1 MVDENND
8 RINLTLPVAPD
19 GMVLD
24 PVTRLIQWIPS
35 ADQFGE
41 NTIEIRA
48 EDGQGGVAVQ
58 SYVVNVTTSATNK
71 TPQIASQP
79 PLTAT
84 LDIPYAYDVKGID
97 LDGDPLIWTLTSAPR
112 GMSIDSASGTV
123 RWRPAADQLGLADV
137 VVLVTDAQGG
147 TATQRFTIT
156 VRARNVPPVIST
168 VPLTR
173 ASVGQIY
180 NYSVRAADVDGDPLS
195 YTLTRAPQG
204 MSINSVT
211 GLVQWT
217 PLARQ
222 VGSQDVE
229 IIVEDGQGSKA
240 TQTFRIEVVA
250 APINRPPVITT
261 KPVLIAAVGQPYTY
275 DVDASDADGNS
286 LNYEP
291 VIVPVGMSINP
302 QSGAISWIPNASQTG
317 NQPVLLAVNDGLSL
331 ALQRFM
337 VDVEA
342 TNRPRSLIP
351 YRCKRSFLA
360 KIIGMT

>member
-1 MVDENND
+1 
-8 RINLTLPVAPD
+8 
-19 GMVLD
+19 
-24 PVTRLIQWIPS
+24 
-35 ADQFGE
+35 
-41 NTIEIRA
+41 
-48 EDGQGGVAVQ
+48 
-58 SYVVNVTTSATNK
+58 
-71 TPQIASQP
+71 
-79 PLTAT
+79 
-84 LDIPYAYDVKGID
+84 
-97 LDGDPLIWTLTSAPR
+97 
-112 GMSIDSASGTV
+112 
-123 RWRPAADQLGLADV
+123 
-137 VVLVTDAQGG
+137 
-147 TATQRFTIT
+147 
-156 VRARNVPPVIST
+156 
-168 VPLTR
+168 
-173 ASVGQIY
+173 
-180 NYSVRAADVDGDPLS
+180 
-195 YTLTRAPQG
+195 

-302 QSGAISWIPNASQTG
+302 QSAQSLDTQCIPTG

-342 TNRPRSLIP
+342 TNRPPVINSLPLQTVIP
-351 YRCKRSFLA
+351 GQDYRYDVMA
-360 KIIGMT
+360 TDPDGIH